1 MQRFSVPRAGH
12 RAWIAAA
19 LLGASAVAVGADAL
33 SPDERLAAI
42 RKGLVQAALEGPT
55 QVLAT
60 QWIDASGALQESSS
74 FRAGMEVRGVRVL
87 GYDADAQGDPLARL
101 QWLGAERA
109 NTRAAPAKQAQCSAA
124 HDGAL
129 QHVVAWSWAAAG
141 KPDADTAPLLASLQA
156 SVLAQLQQVAGGSA
170 SWRLV
175 GRADQH
181 LRSAY
186 QQAMLGSSV
195 DSVPWQLAFQVD
207 LVAALAPEVPVME
220 TSSKSHGA
228 GAAPAIAPADPQET
242 LVRLRMALI
251 GGKQSQVALQSSMT
265 LPLQAQDKHWGSP
278 SLSASTREQV
288 AGQVQLWARELQ
300 RYLGCLPV
308 VADVVQAAGAQLRLN
323 VGSAAGVRVGDEW
336 VLAHDKT
343 VVQRAL
349 EPSVVDQTVLA
360 RVQAVGPYHAEL
372 RAIAGKPSHVKP
384 SWTAWSAQALR

>member
-1 MQRFSVPRAGH
+1 MQRFSAPHAGH

-19 LLGASAVAVGADAL
+19 LLVASAVAVGADAL

-101 QWLGAERA
+101 QWLGAERTG
-109 NTRAAPAKQAQCSAA
+109 TRAAPAKQAQCSAA

-156 SVLAQLQQVAGGSA
+156 SVLAQLQQVAGGPA

-175 GRADQH
+175 ERADQH

-195 DSVPWQLAFQVD
+195 DSIPWQLAFQVD
-207 LVAALAPEVPVME
+207 LVAAPLPAVPVVE

-228 GAAPAIAPADPQET
+228 GAAPAIAPAEPNPV

-251 GGKQSQVALQSSMT
+251 GSKQTQAALQSSMT
-265 LPLQAQDKHWGSP
+265 LPLQAQANHWGSP

-308 VADVVQAAGAQLRLN
+308 VADVVQAAGAQLRVN

-349 EPSVVDQTVLA
+349 EPGVVDQTVLA

>member
-1 MQRFSVPRAGH
+1 MQRFSAPHAGH

-19 LLGASAVAVGADAL
+19 LLVASAVAVGADAL

-87 GYDADAQGDPLARL
+87 GYEADAQGDPLARL
-101 QWLGAERA
+101 QWVGAER
-109 NTRAAPAKQAQCSAA
+109 TGSLGAPAKQPQCSAA

-129 QHVVAWSWAAAG
+129 QHVLAWSWADAG
-141 KPDADTAPLLASLQA
+141 QADADTAPLLASLQA
-156 SVLAQLQQVAGGSA
+156 SVLAQLQQGAGA
-170 SWRLV
+170 PARWRLV
-175 GRADQH
+175 ERPGQSP
-181 LRSAY
+181 RSSY
-186 QQAMLGSSV
+186 QQALLGSSV
-195 DSVPWQLAFQVD
+195 DSIPWQLAFQVD
-207 LVAALAPEVPVME
+207 LVAAPLPAVPVVE

-228 GAAPAIAPADPQET
+228 GAAPAIAPAEPQET

-251 GGKQSQVALQSSMT
+251 GSKQTQAALQSSMT
-265 LPLQAQDKHWGSP
+265 LPLQAQYNHWGSP

-308 VADVVQAAGAQLRLN
+308 VADVVQAAGAQLRVN

-349 EPSVVDQTVLA
+349 EPGVVDQTVLA
-360 RVQAVGPYHAEL
+360 RVHAVGPYHAEL

>member
-1 MQRFSVPRAGH
+1 M
-12 RAWIAAA
+12 AAA
-19 LLGASAVAVGADAL
+19 LLVASAVAVGADAL
-33 SPDERLAAI
+33 SPDDRLAAI

-55 QVLAT
+55 QVVAT

-156 SVLAQLQQVAGGSA
+156 SVLAQLQQVAGGPA

-175 GRADQH
+175 ERADQR
-181 LRSAY
+181 LRSPY
-186 QQAMLGSSV
+186 QQALLGSSV
-195 DSVPWQLAFQVD
+195 DSIPWQLAFQVD
-207 LVAALAPEVPVME
+207 LVAPPPPPLPVVGTPRLFKNHGPGDAQFLAPAE
-220 TSSKSHGA
+220 
-228 GAAPAIAPADPQET
+228 PQET

-251 GGKQSQVALQSSMT
+251 GGKQTQAALQSSMT

-308 VADVVQAAGAQLRLN
+308 VADVVQAAGAQLRFN

-349 EPSVVDQTVLA
+349 EPGVVDQTVLA

-372 RAIAGKPSHVKP
+372 RAIAGNPNHVKP

>member
-1 MQRFSVPRAGH
+1 MQRFSAPHAGH

-19 LLGASAVAVGADAL
+19 LLVASAVAVGADAL

-101 QWLGAERA
+101 QWLGAERTG
-109 NTRAAPAKQAQCSAA
+109 TRAAPAKQAQCSAA

-156 SVLAQLQQVAGGSA
+156 SVLAQLQQVAGGPA
-170 SWRLV
+170 PWRLV
-175 GRADQH
+175 ERADQH

-195 DSVPWQLAFQVD
+195 DSIPWQLAFQVD
-207 LVAALAPEVPVME
+207 LVAAPLPAVPVVE

-228 GAAPAIAPADPQET
+228 GAAPAIAPAEPNPV

-251 GGKQSQVALQSSMT
+251 GSKQTQAALQSSMT
-265 LPLQAQDKHWGSP
+265 LPLQAQANHWGSP

-308 VADVVQAAGAQLRLN
+308 VADVVQAAGAQLRVN

>member
-1 MQRFSVPRAGH
+1 MQRFSAPRAGY

-19 LLGASAVAVGADAL
+19 LLGVSAAAVGADTL

-55 QVLAT
+55 QVSAT

-101 QWLGAERA
+101 QWVGAER
-109 NTRAAPAKQAQCSAA
+109 TGSLGAPAKQPQCSAA

-129 QHVVAWSWAAAG
+129 QHLLAWSWADAG
-141 KPDADTAPLLASLQA
+141 QADADTAPLLASLQA
-156 SVLAQLQQVAGGSA
+156 SVLAQLQQGAGA
-170 SWRLV
+170 PARWRLV
-175 GRADQH
+175 ARPGQS
-181 LRSAY
+181 LRSSY
-186 QQAMLGSSV
+186 QQALLGSSL
-195 DSVPWQLAFQVD
+195 DNIPWQLQFQTD
-207 LVAALAPEVPVME
+207 LVAAPLPAVPVVE

-228 GAAPAIAPADPQET
+228 GAAPASAPAEPQGV
-242 LVRLRMALI
+242 LVRLRMALM
-251 GGKQSQVALQSSMT
+251 GSTQTQVALQSSTT
-265 LPLQAQDKHWGSP
+265 LPLQAEDNNWGPP

-288 AGQVQLWARELQ
+288 AAQVRVWTRELQ
-300 RYLGCLPV
+300 QHLGCLPV
-308 VADVVQAAGAQLRLN
+308 VADVVQAAGTQVRIN
-323 VGSAAGVRVGDEW
+323 VGSASGVRVGDEW

-349 EPSVVDQTVLA
+349 EPGVVDHTVLA

-372 RAIAGKPSHVKP
+372 RAIAGNPNHVKP
-384 SWTAWSAQALR
+384 RWTAWSAKALR